1 MGQGASSWQCYD
13 DADVQ
18 KESATQLLMQQNQWR
33 WHYFSSFLQVDMS
46 DKMVN
51 IDGNLDQV
59 KRNLEYLEE
68 MYDTVF
74 RKVNRLFVD
83 VEI

>member
-1 MGQGASSWQCYD
+1 
-13 DADVQ
+13 
-18 KESATQLLMQQNQWR
+18 MQQLRVHNVAV
-33 WHYFSSFLQVDMS
+33 LTKTTLAQVDMR

>member
-1 MGQGASSWQCYD
+1 MRAVLTKTTL
-13 DADVQ
+13 A
-18 KESATQLLMQQNQWR
+18 
-33 WHYFSSFLQVDMS
+33 QVDMR

>member
-1 MGQGASSWQCYD
+1 
-13 DADVQ
+13 
-18 KESATQLLMQQNQWR
+18 
-33 WHYFSSFLQVDMS
+33 MS
-46 DKMVN
+46 DKMVK
-51 IDGNLDQV
+51 IDSSLDEV
-59 KRNLEYLEE
+59 RRNLEYLEE

>member
-1 MGQGASSWQCYD
+1 
-13 DADVQ
+13 
-18 KESATQLLMQQNQWR
+18 MQQLRVHNVAV
-33 WHYFSSFLQVDMS
+33 LTKTTLAQVDMR

-83 VEI
+83 VET

>member
-1 MGQGASSWQCYD
+1 MKKIWLFNF
-13 DADVQ
+13 
-18 KESATQLLMQQNQWR
+18 LL
-33 WHYFSSFLQVDMS
+33 LKQVDMS

>member
-1 MGQGASSWQCYD
+1 
-13 DADVQ
+13 
-18 KESATQLLMQQNQWR
+18 MQQLRVHNV
-33 WHYFSSFLQVDMS
+33 LTKTTLAQVDMR

>member
-1 MGQGASSWQCYD
+1 
-13 DADVQ
+13 
-18 KESATQLLMQQNQWR
+18 
-33 WHYFSSFLQVDMS
+33 MS
-46 DKMVN
+46 GKMDK

-83 VEI
+83 VDI

>member
-1 MGQGASSWQCYD
+1 MHNVAVLTKTTL
-13 DADVQ
+13 A
-18 KESATQLLMQQNQWR
+18 
-33 WHYFSSFLQVDMS
+33 QVDMR

>member
-1 MGQGASSWQCYD
+1 MANIMM
-13 DADVQ
+13 
-18 KESATQLLMQQNQWR
+18 LMLQRKCNNGWC
-33 WHYFSSFLQVDMS
+33 SKIGGGFLPQVDMS

>member
-1 MGQGASSWQCYD
+1 MMLD
-13 DADVQ
+13 H
-18 KESATQLLMQQNQWR
+18 KESATIASAYCCMAVLTKTTLA
-33 WHYFSSFLQVDMS
+33 QVDMR

>member
-1 MGQGASSWQCYD
+1 MLVRPVGLIITPGW
-13 DADVQ
+13 
-18 KESATQLLMQQNQWR
+18 
-33 WHYFSSFLQVDMS
+33 QVDMS

>member
-1 MGQGASSWQCYD
+1 MLHYR
-13 DADVQ
+13 
-18 KESATQLLMQQNQWR
+18 ESATTAEA
-33 WHYFSSFLQVDMS
+33 YFCRAVLTKTTLAQVDMR

-68 MYDTVF
+68 MYDTIF

>member
-1 MGQGASSWQCYD
+1 MGQVSNVMMLMCKRK
-13 DADVQ
+13 VQ
-18 KESATQLLMQQNQWR
+18 HNFYCSKIGGNKIT
-33 WHYFSSFLQVDMS
+33 QVDMS

>member
-1 MGQGASSWQCYD
+1 MLHY
-13 DADVQ
+13 
-18 KESATQLLMQQNQWR
+18 KESATIAGAYCWR
-33 WHYFSSFLQVDMS
+33 AVLTKTTLAQVDMR

>member
-1 MGQGASSWQCYD
+1 MGQVG
-13 DADVQ
+13 DVMMLIW
-18 KESATQLLMQQNQWR
+18 KKGKVQLLLQNQPNTMQW
-33 WHYFSSFLQVDMS
+33 WVKFSYLMLQVDMS

>member
-1 MGQGASSWQCYD
+1 MLDQ
-13 DADVQ
+13 
-18 KESATQLLMQQNQWR
+18 ESATIAGAQCCRAVLTKTTLA
-33 WHYFSSFLQVDMS
+33 QVDMR

-51 IDGNLDQV
+51 IDANLDQV